1 MNNFEQ
7 KIEVSSQSELTPDIF
22 SRLNKEVEDLI
33 VNKINSVVVAIR
45 ESGFKLDTP
54 EIDKKIKKLSD
65 SIFEKYFSNIEAG
78 EDAIRENVE
87 RKILKI
93 AIESI
98 AKNDLGGSLG
108 LYENLQEKYLNLLFE
123 EGVLLLN
130 NDPRF
135 KNNHDSF
142 ENIKNLCDQLNIE
155 GFLDNNQKG
164 LLFDNIREI
173 LPKDDLESAA

>member
-22 SRLNKEVEDLI
+22 SRLNEEVEDLI

-108 LYENLQEKYLNLLFE
+108 LYENLEEEYLEVLTE
-123 EGVLLLN
+123 EGV
-130 NDPRF
+130 F
-135 KNNHDSF
+135 AIKNNSDFYYSDNDLSDLKLLVDKLNLVGILDNDKKGILFDS
-142 ENIKNLCDQLNIE
+142 IKKNLLEN
-155 GFLDNNQKG
+155 F
-164 LLFDNIREI
+164 IR
-173 LPKDDLESAA
+173 KAA